1 MRRNLG
7 FNGRFGGRRVRLLGT
22 LALVAGLAARPGML
36 AAHSTTPVGT
46 IERVSVSNTG
56 GERNA
61 QNDGG
66 SSVAC
71 SPLTPRRCTKRT
83 LSDDGTKVVY
93 SSSADNLVD
102 GDTNGHID
110 IFLTT
115 LTPGTPPS
123 PPNPGA
129 GGAPANPGVAPP
141 VLSTVRTSVGP
152 GGVQGTGARLR
163 PPITP

>member
-7 FNGRFGGRRVRLLGT
+7 FNGRFGGRRVGLLGT
-22 LALVAGLAARPGML
+22 LALVAALAAGPGML
-36 AAHSTTPVGT
+36 TAHSSTPVGT
-46 IERVSVSNTG
+46 IERVSVPGGG

-61 QNDGG
+61 RNDGG

-71 SPLTPRRCTKRT
+71 SPLTPRHCTKRT

-93 SSSADNLVD
+93 SSAADNLVD
-102 GDTNGHID
+102 GDTNGHTD

-115 LTPGTPPS
+115 LTPGTPPT

-129 GGAPANPGVAPP
+129 GGAPANPGVSPA
-141 VLSTVRTSVGP
+141 VATT
-152 GGVQGTGARLR
+152 
-163 PPITP
+163 